1 MKTSFFHL
9 MPYQDLPPD
18 FEHQY
23 HSAWVDAPNELLD
36 PEKCQQYYDDYLEE
50 IQYADAVGF
59 DGVCVNEHHN
69 NAYGLMPSPNL
80 VASILARTTSRA
92 ALIVLGNSL
101 ALYQPPLRVAEE
113 MSMLDIMSGGR
124 LVAGFPVGTSM
135 DTTLSYGQVP
145 VTLREK
151 HSEAHDL
158 IMKAWTHHDGPFNFE
173 GRWFHARQVNIWPR
187 PYQQPHPP
195 VWVTMGSAGSAAQV
209 AQRKHIGAVF
219 LAGYPGIRRL
229 FDGYREGFLQAHGEE
244 APLDRLAY
252 AAIVCVG
259 ENEKEAENGTE
270 KLLWYIRS
278 NKVAPQFNNPPGYH
292 PPAVSANI
300 IRGPRPGE
308 PDRRDPRLETQKA
321 RGNVFSGTPDQ
332 VFQQIKNFWEYSGG
346 FGHLLM
352 MGQAGFMTY
361 DETLK
366 SMKLFTE
373 EVYPRL
379 KELTASYDAGVMK
392 EIRSSRPDV
401 ESVDT
406 GLLASEFVR

>member
-1 MKTSFFHL
+1 MKTWFFTEDAYPNLPDDETYESVRVNLPNKHFDPVL
-9 MPYQDLPPD
+9 GADL
-18 FEHQY
+18 Y
-23 HSAWVDAPNELLD
+23 NMYLD
-36 PEKCQQYYDDYLEE
+36 MWGAADEMGLE
-50 IQYADAVGF
+50 IML
-59 DGVCVNEHHN
+59 NEHHQT
-69 NAYGLMPSPNL
+69 ATCVLPAAPIALG
-80 VASILARTTSRA
+80 VLARETKKARL
-92 ALIVLGNSL
+92 LILGNPIVNRK
-101 ALYQPPLRVAEE
+101 QPIRVAEE
-113 MSMLDIMSGGR
+113 MAYIDVLSRGR
-124 LVAGFPVGTSM
+124 LDCGFVRG
-135 DTTLSYGQVP
+135 VP
-145 VTLREK
+145 YEIAPANAYPYRGSEK
-151 HSEAHDL
+151 LWEAHDL

-259 ENEKEAENGTE
+259 KNEKEAENGTE

>member
-1 MKTSFFHL
+1 MKTWFFTEDAYPNL
-9 MPYQDLPPD
+9 PDDDPYESVRVNLPNKHFDPVLGADL
-18 FEHQY
+18 Y
-23 HSAWVDAPNELLD
+23 NMYLD
-36 PEKCQQYYDDYLEE
+36 MWGAADEMGLE
-50 IQYADAVGF
+50 IML
-59 DGVCVNEHHN
+59 NEHHQT
-69 NAYGLMPSPNL
+69 ATCVLPAAPIALG
-80 VASILARTTSRA
+80 VLARETKKARL
-92 ALIVLGNSL
+92 LILGNPIVNRK
-101 ALYQPPLRVAEE
+101 QPIRVAEE
-113 MSMLDIMSGGR
+113 MAYIDVLSRGR
-124 LVAGFPVGTSM
+124 LDCGFVRG
-135 DTTLSYGQVP
+135 VP
-145 VTLREK
+145 YEIAPANAYPYRGSEK
-151 HSEAHDL
+151 LWEAHDL

>member
-1 MKTSFFHL
+1 MKTWFFTEDAYPNLPDDETYESVRVNLPNKHFDPVL
-9 MPYQDLPPD
+9 GADL
-18 FEHQY
+18 Y
-23 HSAWVDAPNELLD
+23 NMYLD
-36 PEKCQQYYDDYLEE
+36 MWGAADEMGLE
-50 IQYADAVGF
+50 IML
-59 DGVCVNEHHN
+59 NEHHQT
-69 NAYGLMPSPNL
+69 ATCVLPAAPIALG
-80 VASILARTTSRA
+80 VLARETKKARL
-92 ALIVLGNSL
+92 LILGNPIVNRK
-101 ALYQPPLRVAEE
+101 QPIRVAEE
-113 MSMLDIMSGGR
+113 MAYIDVLSRGR
-124 LVAGFPVGTSM
+124 LDCGFVRG
-135 DTTLSYGQVP
+135 VP
-145 VTLREK
+145 YEIAPANAYPYRGSEK
-151 HSEAHDL
+151 LWEAHDL

-361 DETLK
+361 EETLK

>member
-1 MKTSFFHL
+1 MKTWFFTENAY
-9 MPYQDLPPD
+9 PNLPD
-18 FEHQY
+18 DDSYE
-23 HSAWVDAPNELLD
+23 SIRVNLPNSNFD
-36 PEKCQQYYDDYLEE
+36 PELGADLFNMYLDIWGAADEMGLE
-50 IQYADAVGF
+50 IML
-59 DGVCVNEHHN
+59 NEHHQT
-69 NAYGLMPSPNL
+69 ATCVLSAAPIALG
-80 VASILARTTSRA
+80 VLARETKKARL
-92 ALIVLGNSL
+92 LILGNPIVNRK
-101 ALYQPPLRVAEE
+101 QPIRVAEE
-113 MSMLDIMSGGR
+113 MAYIDVLSRGR
-124 LVAGFPVGTSM
+124 LDCGFVRG
-135 DTTLSYGQVP
+135 VP
-145 VTLREK
+145 YEIAPANAYPYRGSEK
-151 HSEAHDL
+151 LWEAHDL

-219 LAGYPGIRRL
+219 LAGYPNIRRL
-229 FDGYREGFLQAHGEE
+229 FDGYRDGYLQSHGEE

-252 AAIVCVG
+252 AAIVHVAD
-259 ENEKEAENGTE
+259 NEKEAAQGTE

-292 PPAVSANI
+292 PPAVAANI

-308 PDRRDPRLETQKA
+308 PNRRDPRLETQQA

-361 DETLK
+361 EETMS

-373 EVYPRL
+373 EVSPRL
-379 KELTASYDAGVMK
+379 EELTASYDPGAMK
-392 EIRSSRPDV
+392 ELRKSMPDV
-401 ESVDT
+401 DNVDV

>member
-1 MKTSFFHL
+1 MKTWFFTEDAY
-9 MPYQDLPPD
+9 PNLPD
-18 FEHQY
+18 DDTYE
-23 HSAWVDAPNELLD
+23 SVRVNLPNKHFDPVLGAELYNMYLD
-36 PEKCQQYYDDYLEE
+36 IWCAADEMGLE
-50 IQYADAVGF
+50 IML
-59 DGVCVNEHHN
+59 NEHHQT
-69 NAYGLMPSPNL
+69 ATCVLPAAPITLG
-80 VASILARTTSRA
+80 VLARETKKARL
-92 ALIVLGNSL
+92 LILGNPIVNRK
-101 ALYQPPLRVAEE
+101 QPIRVAEE
-113 MSMLDIMSGGR
+113 MAYIDVLSRGR
-124 LVAGFPVGTSM
+124 LDCGFVRG
-135 DTTLSYGQVP
+135 VP
-145 VTLREK
+145 YEIAPANAYPYRGSEK
-151 HSEAHDL
+151 LWEAHDL